1 LALSR
6 RVGVGMK
13 VGDLVM
19 VDRAGGEPRRQ
30 LGIIISFAALEK
42 YQGYHVMLINDSKKW
57 FPTERLQVVNES
69 R

>member
-1 LALSR
+1 
-6 RVGVGMK
+6 MK

-19 VDRAGGEPRRQ
+19 VDRAAGEPRWHGQ